1 MEKKPLEQF
10 DDTSLTIHFRSV
22 NLSKEIRFYYQQ

>member
-1 MEKKPLEQF
+1 MKPLKQF
-10 DDTSLTIHFRSV
+10 NDTSLTIHSDHV